1 MDFARYNDELLAM
14 ATELA
19 NSGEDLA
26 DVSGLRAFLAR
37 HRMSRVGQLDGAD
50 LAAVAALRERVRA
63 VFAAEEQPV
72 AVDLVN
78 ALIRDAG
85 TLPQLAEHDGE
96 PLHVHYAPTSATI
109 AHRLAAEAGMA
120 LALVLLD
127 SGLQRL
133 KACAAPDCDDV
144 FVDASRNRSRRYCD
158 DRTCG
163 NRLHVAAYR
172 ARRRAEA

>member
-19 NSGEDLA
+19 NSGEEMA
-26 DVSGLRAFLAR
+26 AAEGLRAFLLR
-37 HRMSRVGQLDGAD
+37 HRMSQVGALTTTDV
-50 LAAVAALRERVRA
+50 AAVVALRERVQA
-63 VFAAEEQPV
+63 VFASDDLDA
-72 AVDLVN
+72 AVELVN
-78 ALIRDAG
+78 ALLRGAG

-96 PLHVHYAPTSATI
+96 ALHVHYAPTSAAI
-109 AHRLAAEAGMA
+109 AHRLGAEAGMA

-127 SGLQRL
+127 SGLERL
-133 KACAAPDCDDV
+133 KSCAAPDCADV

-172 ARRRAEA
+172 ARRRGEA

>member
-1 MDFARYNDELLAM
+1 MDFARYNEELLAM

-19 NSGEDLA
+19 NSGEELA
-26 DVSGLRAFLAR
+26 DAEGLRAFLAR
-37 HRMSRVGQLDGAD
+37 HRMSGVGALDAVD
-50 LAAVAALRERVRA
+50 VAAVEDLRDRVRA
-63 VFAAEEQPV
+63 VFAAGDLDA
-72 AVDLVN
+72 AVVRVN
-78 ALIRDAG
+78 ALLREAG

-96 PLHVHYAPTSATI
+96 ALHVHYAPTSAAV
-109 AHRLAAEAGMA
+109 AHRLSAEAGMA

-133 KACAAPDCDDV
+133 KSCAAPDCGAV

-172 ARRRAEA
+172 ARRRAGS